1 MSLQSMYTTCT
12 RTIIF
17 PPKMSYSK
25 SSKRE
30 RRRKQTKVWRG
41 PVEVGKAGALERERE
56 RERGGGVVSFI
67 YSGTVLWGVLEAC
80 VGKVGLFVE

>member
-1 MSLQSMYTTCT
+1 MYTTCT

-30 RRRKQTKVWRG
+30 REGENKQKFGAARSRLGRLEPWR
-41 PVEVGKAGALERERE
+41 ERERERE